1 LRQERFQD
9 ETEWQHYLRAC
20 IEIVI
25 KVSDLLPD
33 DILQIVVS
41 SNPPSGAY
49 MPFIVKLGFAR
60 CD

>member
-1 LRQERFQD
+1 LSYERFQD

-41 SNPPSGAY
+41 SVPPRGAY
-49 MPFIVKLGFAR
+49 MPFIF
-60 CD
+60 D